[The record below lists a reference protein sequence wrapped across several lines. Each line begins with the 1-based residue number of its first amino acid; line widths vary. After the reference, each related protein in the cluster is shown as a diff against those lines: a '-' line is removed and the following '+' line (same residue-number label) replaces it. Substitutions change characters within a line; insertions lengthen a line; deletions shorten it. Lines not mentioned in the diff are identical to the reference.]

1 MVQLGRKQSSVS
13 LHTGICGQPGA
24 GHGPNWNP
32 KMPLLLLP
40 PGYQMLDNGSVP
52 GIMTE
57 LLMVGTDISP
67 ARRTSSTLLCS

>member
-1 MVQLGRKQSSVS
+1 MVQLAKKQNSVS

-52 GIMTE
+52 GNMTE
-57 LLMVGTDISP
+57 LLMVRI
-67 ARRTSSTLLCS
+67 LQL